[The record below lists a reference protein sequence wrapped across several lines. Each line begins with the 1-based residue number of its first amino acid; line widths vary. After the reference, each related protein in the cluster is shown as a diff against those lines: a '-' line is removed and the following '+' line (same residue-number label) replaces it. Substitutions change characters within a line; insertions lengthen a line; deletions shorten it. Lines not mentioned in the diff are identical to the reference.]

1 MLELD
6 KYIKDNEKVLDLG
19 CGNGRLFELFSVQG
33 RSVSG
38 GKKVDYVGIDNS
50 SNLISEAKKKYG
62 NYFQVADILN
72 IPFSDNYFDS
82 IWLIAVFHHI
92 PSKELRLEVLK
103 EMARVLKKRGLV
115 VVTCWN
121 FYQLRYIKLLL
132 KYFLRKIFTKN
143 KLDFKDIL
151 VSWGREGIDRYY
163 HVFSRRELKKL
174 FKKAGFKIIF

>member
-1 MLELD
+1 MDSNYARELIKKTKNDFDKIANEFSKTRKTLWPELLELD

-19 CGNGRLFELFSVQG
+19 CGNGRLFELFSAQG

-92 PSKELRLEVLK
+92 PSK
-103 EMARVLKKRGLV
+103 
-115 VVTCWN
+115 
-121 FYQLRYIKLLL
+121 
-132 KYFLRKIFTKN
+132 
-143 KLDFKDIL
+143 
-151 VSWGREGIDRYY
+151 
-163 HVFSRRELKKL
+163 
-174 FKKAGFKIIF
+174 